1 MGTGYILGIPRF
13 HLYVVHRRYLY
24 MSTVSR
30 LFRTPGVRGDSPSHK
45 RVVREYNV
53 MVKHNHRVEYCDLNA
68 NEWRTA
74 H

>member
-1 MGTGYILGIPRF
+1 
-13 HLYVVHRRYLY
+13 
-24 MSTVSR
+24 MSTISR
-30 LFRTPGVRGDSPSHK
+30 VFRPAGRKGDSPNHQ
-45 RVVREYNV
+45 RVVRQYNV

>member
-1 MGTGYILGIPRF
+1 
-13 HLYVVHRRYLY
+13 

-45 RVVREYNV
+45 RVVREYNL
-53 MVKHNHRVEYCDLNA
+53 MVPHKHHVEYCDLNA

>member
-1 MGTGYILGIPRF
+1 
-13 HLYVVHRRYLY
+13 

-30 LFRTPGVRGDSPSHK
+30 LFRTPGVRGDSPNHK
-45 RVVREYNV
+45 RVVREYNL
-53 MVKHNHRVEYCDLNA
+53 MVPHKHHVEYCDLNA